1 MKDFGFYSAGF
12 SDVVLSDGIEI
23 CGDEEGAKNEEFIV
37 ANSPKLKAQIYAP
50 QINFY
55 IANTKDEPLAIA
67 QNVDI
72 LYEAAATA
80 FDGALYSDHQ
90 KPVGKNVILAD
101 DEPREELVALL
112 KQHGFKV
119 IALSRDEIKFV
130 YGEIGD
136 LSVSISGK
144 EGEFE
149 VQSDFF
155 LVRGAQAYQ
164 LRQSGCYEISGL
176 KDGEIL
182 EILQSKSPV
191 YRYRNSTI
199 FDPAICQYQGR
210 RNDLCAKC
218 VEVCPTVA
226 ILKNDEKR
234 ELVFSHIDCIGCGE
248 CVSVC
253 PSGALKFAPLPQ
265 SVFYEIS
272 KLYKG
277 KIPLLI
283 AEGEISSAL
292 KIELP
297 CGVLPFG
304 IFGSKQIDE
313 VNLLSAMQE
322 SGSSVIVYGA
332 DAGEGTREAAELI
345 NGISRAIYGK
355 DAVFLARNLA
365 ELQEALGFAQSA
377 QPWGLSINEQGL
389 SKKEIFSKRVS
400 AMVGEGSFGTVKSGE
415 WLRFGEVSINESSCT
430 LCLSCVGA
438 CNTGALYA
446 DNSDNSIKFNAS
458 LCTTCN
464 YCVLSCAEKDTMAL
478 NISGVRLAPEFFTYR
493 MLAKDELF
501 KCIECGKEFAT
512 TKAVMKIAD
521 MMGAHFSS
529 EPEKMKTLFCC
540 GDCKAKIMIKKQIED
555 ARKGAM

>member
-1 MKDFGFYSAGF
+1 MKEHGFYAAGLK
-12 SDVVLSDGIEI
+12 DVVLSDDIEI

-37 ANSPKLKAQIYAP
+37 ANSLKLKAQIYAP
-50 QINFY
+50 EINFY
-55 IANTKDEPLAIA
+55 IENSADEPLQIA
-67 QNVDI
+67 KNVDI
-72 LYEAAATA
+72 LYRAKDIA
-80 FDGALYSDHQ
+80 FDGALDSDYQ
-90 KPVGKNVILAD
+90 KPVGKNVILAC
-101 DEPREELVALL
+101 DEPREGLVGLL
-112 KQHGFKV
+112 RRHGFKV
-119 IALSRDEIKFV
+119 IALSRAEIKFV

-136 LSVSISGK
+136 LAVTILS
-144 EGEFE
+144 ERDE
-149 VQSDFF
+149 VETEADFF
-155 LVRGAQAYQ
+155 LISGAVPYQ

-176 KDGEIL
+176 KDDEIL
-182 EILQSKSPV
+182 EILQSKNPV

-272 KLYKG
+272 KLYKD

-313 VNLLSAMQE
+313 VNLLSVMQE

-332 DAGEGTREAAELI
+332 DVGEGTREAVELI

-377 QPWGLSINEQGL
+377 QPWELPINEQGL

-415 WLRFGEVSINESSCT
+415 RLRFGEVSINESSCT

-446 DNSDNSIKFNAS
+446 DNSDNSIKLNAS

>member
-1 MKDFGFYSAGF
+1 MR
-12 SDVVLSDGIEI
+12 LR
-23 CGDEEGAKNEEFIV
+23 
-37 ANSPKLKAQIYAP
+37 PRQI
-50 QINFY
+50 FF
-55 IANTKDEPLAIA
+55 L
-67 QNVDI
+67 
-72 LYEAAATA
+72 
-80 FDGALYSDHQ
+80 
-90 KPVGKNVILAD
+90 
-101 DEPREELVALL
+101 
-112 KQHGFKV
+112 
-119 IALSRDEIKFV
+119 
-130 YGEIGD
+130 
-136 LSVSISGK
+136 ISG
-144 EGEFE
+144 
-149 VQSDFF
+149 
-155 LVRGAQAYQ
+155 AAPYQ

-176 KDGEIL
+176 KDDEIL
-182 EILQSKSPV
+182 EILNSKSPV
-191 YRYRNSTI
+191 YHYKNSTI
-199 FDPAICQYQGR
+199 FDPAICQYHGR
-210 RNDLCAKC
+210 RNELRAPC

-234 ELVFSHIDCIGCGE
+234 ELVFSYIDCIGCGA

-253 PSGALKFAPLPQ
+253 PSGALKFAKLPQ
-265 SVFYEIS
+265 SVFGEIA
-272 KLYKG
+272 KLYAG

-283 AEGEISSAL
+283 AESEIESAPAVQ
-292 KIELP
+292 LP

-332 DAGEGTREAAELI
+332 DVGEGTREAAELI

-365 ELQEALGFAQSA
+365 ELQEALKWAQSS
-377 QPWGLSINEQGL
+377 QPWAFSLNDQGL

-400 AMVGEGSFGTVKSGE
+400 AMVGDGSFGVVKSGE
-415 WLRFGEVSINESSCT
+415 LLKFGKVSINEASCT

-446 DNSDNSIKFNAS
+446 DNSDNSIKLNAS

-464 YCVLSCAEKDTMAL
+464 YCVLSCAEKDTIEL
-478 NISGVRLAPEFFTYR
+478 QPCGVELESGFFNYK

-512 TKAVMKIAD
+512 SKAVMKIAE
-521 MMGAHFSS
+521 MMGAHFAN

>member
-12 SDVVLSDGIEI
+12 SDMVLSDGIEI
-23 CGDEEGAKNEEFIV
+23 YGDEEVAKNEEFIV

-55 IANTKDEPLAIA
+55 IVNTKDEPLVIA

-72 LYEAAATA
+72 LYEAAAAA

-90 KPVGKNVILAD
+90 KPVGKNVILAC

-119 IALSRDEIKFV
+119 IALSRAEIKFV

-304 IFGSKQIDE
+304 IFGSRQIDE

-332 DAGEGTREAAELI
+332 DAGEGTREAVGLI

-415 WLRFGEVSINESSCT
+415 RLRFGEVSINESSCT

>member
-55 IANTKDEPLAIA
+55 IANSKDEPLVIA

-72 LYEAAATA
+72 LYEAAAAA

-90 KPVGKNVILAD
+90 KPVGKNVILAC

-112 KQHGFKV
+112 TQHGVKV

-136 LSVSISGK
+136 LSVSISG
-144 EGEFE
+144 EDGEFE

-176 KDGEIL
+176 KNGEIL

-191 YRYRNSTI
+191 YRYRNFTI
-199 FDPAICQYQGR
+199 YDSAICQYQGR

-377 QPWGLSINEQGL
+377 QPWELSINEQGF

-415 WLRFGEVSINESSCT
+415 RLRFGEVSINESSCT

-521 MMGAHFSS
+521 MMGAHFAN

>member
-55 IANTKDEPLAIA
+55 IANTKDEPLVIA

-72 LYEAAATA
+72 LYEAAAAA

-90 KPVGKNVILAD
+90 KPVGKNVILAC

-136 LSVSISGK
+136 LAVTILS
-144 EGEFE
+144 ERDE
-149 VQSDFF
+149 VETEADFF
-155 LVRGAQAYQ
+155 LISGAQAYQ

-365 ELQEALGFAQSA
+365 ELQEALELVQSA

-415 WLRFGEVSINESSCT
+415 RLRFGEVSINESSCT

-478 NISGVRLAPEFFTYR
+478 NTGGVRLAPEFFTYR

>member
-12 SDVVLSDGIEI
+12 SDMVLSDGIEI
-23 CGDEEGAKNEEFIV
+23 YGDEEVAKNEEFIV

-55 IANTKDEPLAIA
+55 IVNTKDEPLVIA

-72 LYEAAATA
+72 LYEAAAAA

-90 KPVGKNVILAD
+90 KPVGKNVILAC

-119 IALSRDEIKFV
+119 IALSRAEIKFV

-332 DAGEGTREAAELI
+332 DAGEGTREAVELI

-415 WLRFGEVSINESSCT
+415 RLRFGEVSINESSCT

>member
-55 IANTKDEPLAIA
+55 IANTKDEPLVIA

-72 LYEAAATA
+72 LYEAAAAA

-136 LSVSISGK
+136 LSVNISGK

-155 LVRGAQAYQ
+155 LVCGAQAYQ

-283 AEGEISSAL
+283 AEGEIPSAL

-332 DAGEGTREAAELI
+332 DAGEGTREAVELI

-415 WLRFGEVSINESSCT
+415 RLRFGEVSINETSCT

>member
-90 KPVGKNVILAD
+90 KPEGKNVILAC

-176 KDGEIL
+176 KNDEIL

-377 QPWGLSINEQGL
+377 QPWELSINEQGL

-415 WLRFGEVSINESSCT
+415 RLRFGEVSINESSCT

-521 MMGAHFSS
+521 MMGAHFAS

>member
-55 IANTKDEPLAIA
+55 IANTKDEPLVIA

-72 LYEAAATA
+72 LYEAAAAA

-90 KPVGKNVILAD
+90 KPVGKNVILAC

-119 IALSRDEIKFV
+119 IALSRDEIEFV

-155 LVRGAQAYQ
+155 LVCGAQAYQ

-365 ELQEALGFAQSA
+365 ELQEALELVQSA
-377 QPWGLSINEQGL
+377 QPWRLSINEQGL

-415 WLRFGEVSINESSCT
+415 RLRFGEVSINESSCT

>member
-1 MKDFGFYSAGF
+1 MKDFGFYNSGAAP
-12 SDVVLSDGIEI
+12 VVLSDSVEI
-23 CGDEEGAKNEEFIV
+23 CSDESDIKNEEFIV

-50 QINFY
+50 EIDFY

-72 LYEAAATA
+72 LYEARGLC
-80 FDGALYSDHQ
+80 FDGALDSDYEKQ
-90 KPVGKNVILAD
+90 VGKNVILAGD
-101 DEPREELVALL
+101 APDEELLALL
-112 KQHGFKV
+112 KQHGFRV
-119 IALSRDEIKFV
+119 IALSRAEIKFV

-136 LSVSISGK
+136 LSVSISG
-144 EGEFE
+144 EDGEFE

-176 KDGEIL
+176 KNDEIL

-199 FDPAICQYQGR
+199 FDPAICQYHGR

-234 ELVFSHIDCIGCGE
+234 ELVFSHIDCIGCGA

-253 PSGALKFAPLPQ
+253 PSGALKFARLSQ
-265 SVFYEIS
+265 SVFCEIA
-272 KLYKG
+272 KLYRG

-283 AEGEISSAL
+283 ADGEISSAL
-292 KIELP
+292 NVPLP
-297 CGVLPFG
+297 CGVLPLGFFG
-304 IFGSKQIDE
+304 AKQIDE
-313 VNLLSAMQE
+313 VNLLSLIRE
-322 SGSSVIVYGA
+322 SGSSVILCGA
-332 DAGEGTREAAELI
+332 DVGEGTREAAELV
-345 NGISRAIYGK
+345 NEISRAIYGRQ
-355 DAVFLARNLA
+355 AVFLAQNLS
-365 ELQEALGFAQSA
+365 ELSEALKLAQSS
-377 QPWGLSINEQGL
+377 QPWEFSLNEFNLG
-389 SKKEIFSKRVS
+389 KKEIFSKRVS

-415 WLRFGEVSINESSCT
+415 RLKFGEVAINESSCT

-446 DNSDNSIKFNAS
+446 DRSDNSIKLNAS
-458 LCTTCN
+458 LCTMCN

-478 NISGVRLAPEFFTYR
+478 NFSGLKLQPEFFSYR
-493 MLAKDELF
+493 TLAKDELF
-501 KCIECGKEFAT
+501 RCIECGKEFAT
-512 TKAVMKIAD
+512 AKAVMKIAD
-521 MMGAHFSS
+521 MMSAHFADDV
-529 EPEKMKTLFCC
+529 EKMKTLFCC
-540 GDCKAKIMIKKQIED
+540 GDCKAKIMIKRQIQD
-555 ARKGAM
+555 AKKGAV

>member
-55 IANTKDEPLAIA
+55 IANTKDEPLVIA

-72 LYEAAATA
+72 LYEAAAAA

-90 KPVGKNVILAD
+90 KPVGKNVILAC

-136 LSVSISGK
+136 LSVSISG
-144 EGEFE
+144 EDGEFE

-272 KLYKG
+272 KLYKD

-365 ELQEALGFAQSA
+365 ELQEALGFVQSA

-415 WLRFGEVSINESSCT
+415 RLRFGEVSINESSCT

>member
-55 IANTKDEPLAIA
+55 IANTKDEPLVIA

-72 LYEAAATA
+72 LYEAAAAA

-90 KPVGKNVILAD
+90 KPVGKNVILAC
-101 DEPREELVALL
+101 DEPREELVTLL

-119 IALSRDEIKFV
+119 IALSRAEIKFV

-155 LVRGAQAYQ
+155 LVCGAQAYQ

-272 KLYKG
+272 KLYKD

-332 DAGEGTREAAELI
+332 DAGEGTREAVELI

-365 ELQEALGFAQSA
+365 ELQEALEFAQSA

-415 WLRFGEVSINESSCT
+415 RLRFGEVSINESSCT

-478 NISGVRLAPEFFTYR
+478 NISGVRLAPKFFTYR

>member
-55 IANTKDEPLAIA
+55 IANTKDEPLVIA

-72 LYEAAATA
+72 LYEAVAAA

-90 KPVGKNVILAD
+90 KPVGKNVILAC

-119 IALSRDEIKFV
+119 IALSRAEIKFV

-136 LSVSISGK
+136 LSVSISG
-144 EGEFE
+144 EDGEFE

-155 LVRGAQAYQ
+155 LVRGGQAYQ

-176 KDGEIL
+176 KNDEIL

-226 ILKNDEKR
+226 ILKNYEKR

-332 DAGEGTREAAELI
+332 DAGEGTCEAAGLI

-355 DAVFLARNLA
+355 DAVFLARNLS
-365 ELQEALGFAQSA
+365 ELSEALKLAQSS
-377 QPWGLSINEQGL
+377 QPWEFSLNEFNL

-415 WLRFGEVSINESSCT
+415 RLRFGEVSINESSCT

-446 DNSDNSIKFNAS
+446 DNSDNSIKLNAS

>member
-55 IANTKDEPLAIA
+55 IANTKDEPLVIA

-72 LYEAAATA
+72 LYEAAAAA

-90 KPVGKNVILAD
+90 KPVGKNVILAC
-101 DEPREELVALL
+101 DEPQEELVALL

-176 KDGEIL
+176 KDDEIL

-234 ELVFSHIDCIGCGE
+234 ELVFSHIDCIGCGA

-253 PSGALKFAPLPQ
+253 PSGALKFAKLPQ
-265 SVFYEIS
+265 RVFGEIA
-272 KLYKG
+272 KLYAG

-415 WLRFGEVSINESSCT
+415 RLRFGEVSINESSCT

-478 NISGVRLAPEFFTYR
+478 NTGGVRLAPEFFTYR

-555 ARKGAM
+555 ARKGVM

>member
-55 IANTKDEPLAIA
+55 IENSKDEPLVIA

-72 LYEAAATA
+72 LYEAAAAA

-90 KPVGKNVILAD
+90 KPVGKNVILAC

-119 IALSRDEIKFV
+119 IALSRAEIKFV

-136 LSVSISGK
+136 LSVSISG
-144 EGEFE
+144 EDGEFE

-155 LVRGAQAYQ
+155 LVRGAQTYQ

-332 DAGEGTREAAELI
+332 DAGEGTREAVELI

-415 WLRFGEVSINESSCT
+415 RLRFGEVSINESSCT

-493 MLAKDELF
+493 VLAKDELF

>member
-55 IANTKDEPLAIA
+55 IANSKDEPLVIA

-72 LYEAAATA
+72 LYEAAAAA

-90 KPVGKNVILAD
+90 KPVGKNVILAC

-119 IALSRDEIKFV
+119 IALSRAEIKFV

-155 LVRGAQAYQ
+155 LVCGAQAYQ
-164 LRQSGCYEISGL
+164 LRQSGCYEISEL
-176 KDGEIL
+176 KNDEIL

-199 FDPAICQYQGR
+199 YDSAICQYHGR

-272 KLYKG
+272 KLYRG

-332 DAGEGTREAAELI
+332 DAGEGTREAVELI
-345 NGISRAIYGK
+345 NGISRAVYGK

-415 WLRFGEVSINESSCT
+415 RLRFGEVSINESSCT

-521 MMGAHFSS
+521 MMGAHFAS

>member
-1 MKDFGFYSAGF
+1 MKDFGFYNGGAAP
-12 SDVVLSDGIEI
+12 VVLSDSVEI
-23 CGDEEGAKNEEFIV
+23 CSDDSDIKNEEFIV

-50 QINFY
+50 EIDFY

-72 LYEAAATA
+72 LYEARGLC
-80 FDGALYSDHQ
+80 FDGALDSDYEKQ
-90 KPVGKNVILAD
+90 VGKNVILAGD
-101 DEPREELVALL
+101 APDEELLALL

-119 IALSRDEIKFV
+119 IALSRAEIKFV

-136 LSVSISGK
+136 LSVSISG
-144 EGEFE
+144 EDGEFE

-176 KDGEIL
+176 KNDEIL

-234 ELVFSHIDCIGCGE
+234 ELVFSHIDCIGCGA

-253 PSGALKFAPLPQ
+253 PSGALKFAKLPQ
-265 SVFYEIS
+265 SVFGEIA
-272 KLYKG
+272 KLYAG

-283 AEGEISSAL
+283 AESEIESAPAVQ
-292 KIELP
+292 LP

-332 DAGEGTREAAELI
+332 DAGEGTREAVELI

-355 DAVFLARNLA
+355 DAVFLAQNLT
-365 ELQEALGFAQSA
+365 ELQEALKQAQSSR
-377 QPWGLSINEQGL
+377 PWAFSLNEQGL

-400 AMVGEGSFGTVKSGE
+400 AMVGDGSFGVVKSGE
-415 WLRFGEVSINESSCT
+415 LLKFGKVSINEASCT

-446 DNSDNSIKFNAS
+446 DNSDNSIKLNAS

-464 YCVLSCAEKDTMAL
+464 YCVLSCAEKDTIEL
-478 NISGVRLAPEFFTYR
+478 KPCGVELEPGFFNYK

-512 TKAVMKIAD
+512 SKAVMKIAE
-521 MMGAHFSS
+521 MMGVHFAN

>member
-1 MKDFGFYSAGF
+1 MKEHGFYAAGLK
-12 SDVVLSDGIEI
+12 DVVLSDDIEI
-23 CGDEEGAKNEEFIV
+23 CGDEEEAKNEEFIV

-50 QINFY
+50 EINFY
-55 IANTKDEPLAIA
+55 IENSADEPLQIA
-67 QNVDI
+67 KNVDI
-72 LYEAAATA
+72 LYRAKDIA
-80 FDGALYSDHQ
+80 FDGALDSDYQ
-90 KPVGKNVILAD
+90 KPVGKNVILAC
-101 DEPREELVALL
+101 DEPREDLVRLL
-112 KQHGFKV
+112 RQHGFKV
-119 IALSRDEIKFV
+119 IALSRAEIKFV

-136 LSVSISGK
+136 LSVTILS
-144 EGEFE
+144 ERDE
-149 VQSDFF
+149 VETEADFF
-155 LVRGAQAYQ
+155 LISGAAPYQ

-176 KDGEIL
+176 KNDEIL
-182 EILQSKSPV
+182 KILNSKSPV
-191 YRYRNSTI
+191 YHYKNSTI

-210 RNDLCAKC
+210 RNELRAPCA
-218 VEVCPTVA
+218 EVCPTVA

-234 ELVFSHIDCIGCGE
+234 ELVFSHIDCIGCGA

-253 PSGALKFAPLPQ
+253 PSGALKFAKLPQ
-265 SVFYEIS
+265 SVFGEIA
-272 KLYKG
+272 KLYAG

-283 AEGEISSAL
+283 AESEIASAPAVQ
-292 KIELP
+292 LP

-313 VNLLSAMQE
+313 ANLLSAMQE

-332 DAGEGTREAAELI
+332 DVGEGTREAAELI

-355 DAVFLARNLA
+355 DAVFLARNLT
-365 ELQEALGFAQSA
+365 ELQEALKWAQSS
-377 QPWGLSINEQGL
+377 QPWAFGLNEQGL

-400 AMVGEGSFGTVKSGE
+400 AMVGEGSFGAVKSGE
-415 WLRFGEVSINESSCT
+415 LLKFGKVSINEASCT

-464 YCVLSCAEKDTMAL
+464 YCVLSCAEKDTIEL
-478 NISGVRLAPEFFTYR
+478 EPCGVELEPGFFNYK

-512 TKAVMKIAD
+512 SKAVMKIAD
-521 MMGAHFSS
+521 MMGAHFAN

>member
-12 SDVVLSDGIEI
+12 SDMVLSDGIEI
-23 CGDEEGAKNEEFIV
+23 YGDEEVAKNEEFIV

-55 IANTKDEPLAIA
+55 IVNTKDEPLVIA

-72 LYEAAATA
+72 LYEAAAAA

-90 KPVGKNVILAD
+90 KLVGKNVILAC

-119 IALSRDEIKFV
+119 IALSRAEIKFV

-332 DAGEGTREAAELI
+332 DAGEGTREAVGLI

-415 WLRFGEVSINESSCT
+415 RLRFGEVSINESSCT

>member
-23 CGDEEGAKNEEFIV
+23 CDDEEGAKNEEFIV

-55 IANTKDEPLAIA
+55 IANSKDEPLVIA

-72 LYEAAATA
+72 LYEAAAAA

-90 KPVGKNVILAD
+90 KPVGKNVILAC

-119 IALSRDEIKFV
+119 IALSRAEIKFV

-136 LSVSISGK
+136 LSVSISG
-144 EGEFE
+144 EDDEFE

-332 DAGEGTREAAELI
+332 DAGEGTREAVELI

-415 WLRFGEVSINESSCT
+415 RLRFGEVSINESSCT

-493 MLAKDELF
+493 VLAKDELF

>member
-12 SDVVLSDGIEI
+12 SDMVLSDGIEI
-23 CGDEEGAKNEEFIV
+23 YGDEEVAKNEEFIV

-55 IANTKDEPLAIA
+55 IVNTKDEPLVIA

-72 LYEAAATA
+72 LYEAAAAA

-90 KPVGKNVILAD
+90 KPVGKNVILAC

-119 IALSRDEIKFV
+119 IALSRAEIKFV

-332 DAGEGTREAAELI
+332 DAGEGTREAVGLI

-415 WLRFGEVSINESSCT
+415 RLRFGEVSINESSCT

>member
-55 IANTKDEPLAIA
+55 IANTKDEPLVIA

-72 LYEAAATA
+72 LYEAAAAA

-90 KPVGKNVILAD
+90 KPVGKNVILAC

-119 IALSRDEIKFV
+119 IALSRAEIKFV

-144 EGEFE
+144 DGEFE

-322 SGSSVIVYGA
+322 SGSSVIVYDA
-332 DAGEGTREAAELI
+332 DAGEGTREAVELI

-377 QPWGLSINEQGL
+377 QPWAFSINEQGL

-400 AMVGEGSFGTVKSGE
+400 AMVGEGSFGIVKSGE
-415 WLRFGEVSINESSCT
+415 RLRFGEVSINESSCT

-521 MMGAHFSS
+521 MMGAHFES

>member
-55 IANTKDEPLAIA
+55 IANSKDEPLVIA

-72 LYEAAATA
+72 LYEAAAAA

-90 KPVGKNVILAD
+90 KPVGKNVILAC

-119 IALSRDEIKFV
+119 IALSRAEIKFV

-155 LVRGAQAYQ
+155 LVCGAQAYQ
-164 LRQSGCYEISGL
+164 LRQSGCYEISEL
-176 KDGEIL
+176 KNDEIL

-199 FDPAICQYQGR
+199 YDSAICQYHGR

-272 KLYKG
+272 KLYRG

-332 DAGEGTREAAELI
+332 DAGEGTREAVELI
-345 NGISRAIYGK
+345 NGISRAVYGK

-415 WLRFGEVSINESSCT
+415 RLRFGEVSINESSCT

-446 DNSDNSIKFNAS
+446 DNSDNSIKLNAS

-464 YCVLSCAEKDTMAL
+464 YCVLSCAEKDTIEL
-478 NISGVRLAPEFFTYR
+478 EPCGVELEPGFFNYK

-512 TKAVMKIAD
+512 SKAVMKIAD
-521 MMGAHFSS
+521 MMGAHFAN

>member
-55 IANTKDEPLAIA
+55 IANTKDEPLVIA

-72 LYEAAATA
+72 LYEAAAAA

-90 KPVGKNVILAD
+90 KPVGKNVILAC

-112 KQHGFKV
+112 KQHGFKA

-155 LVRGAQAYQ
+155 LVCGAQAYQ
-164 LRQSGCYEISGL
+164 LRQSGCYEISEL
-176 KDGEIL
+176 KNDEIL

-332 DAGEGTREAAELI
+332 DAGEGTREAVELI

-415 WLRFGEVSINESSCT
+415 RLRFGEVSINESSCT

-478 NISGVRLAPEFFTYR
+478 NISGVRLAPEFFAYR